1 MHVHLFGHLKYGFS
15 KDGLSNFGGILLL
28 VHLNQILLILFL
40 YPQVVCGPVYS
51 QHGLQLSGETSP
63 LCCIE
68 LYRYKQYIVKHNS
81 INDFIKVYSDTS
93 ANKWPC

>member
-1 MHVHLFGHLKYGFS
+1 MKRSWQYVTHKNTYKSQQKRVKYPSSDLMHVHLFGHLKSGFL

-51 QHGLQLSGETSP
+51 QHGLQLSGEIP
-63 LCCIE
+63 VV
-68 LYRYKQYIVKHNS
+68 LYRI
-81 INDFIKVYSDTS
+81 I
-93 ANKWPC
+93 